1 MWLVLMILVMLYL
14 GTGIIKNLIEI
25 YKFMRNKED

>member
-14 GTGIIKNLIEI
+14 GTGVIRNLIEI
-25 YKFMRNKED
+25 YKFMRNKKD